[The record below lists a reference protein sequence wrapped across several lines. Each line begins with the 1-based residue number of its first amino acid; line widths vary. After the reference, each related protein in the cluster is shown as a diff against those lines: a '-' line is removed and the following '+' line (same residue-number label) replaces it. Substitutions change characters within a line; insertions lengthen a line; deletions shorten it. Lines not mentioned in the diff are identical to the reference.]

1 MRSYGALLT
10 LEIILFFLIILKFP
24 SQTFALTISL
34 DNPSQTTI
42 SEANQ
47 EFSINLSLKGTNIPN
62 DTKYYL
68 RGVFYLP
75 DSTNYCGFTW
85 NGNSWFSAPYS
96 TGEGWKNFLAVSV
109 ASNSASVQLKAK
121 IDTADSGCRASGS
134 YNFKVQRFTEA
145 GSATFDDQNIQT
157 VVFSLPNPIPSPT
170 EPPQPTKVPSLKPT
184 VKVNNTHVS
193 TVTSE
198 KPIFDNSVEPTLTIP
213 AAVGLEYL
221 TTVNNS
227 TSQAKSQSSD
237 RSVLG
242 ANTGEDSFDKEIIV
256 KDVGKNSQKRLI
268 LLLIG
273 GGTIMI
279 LAAIIISIYKIKNRQ
294 VLSD

>member
-1 MRSYGALLT
+1 MKSYGVLIAFG
-10 LEIILFFLIILKFP
+10 IILFLQFILKFP
-24 SQTFALTISL
+24 SKIFAISITL
-34 DNPSQTTI
+34 DTPSQTII
-42 SEANQ
+42 SDIDQ
-47 EFSINLSLKGTNIPN
+47 EFSVNLTLNGVNIADN
-62 DTKYYL
+62 TKYYL
-68 RGVFYLP
+68 RGVFFLP
-75 DSTNYCGFTW
+75 DSTNYCGITW
-85 NGNSWFSAPYS
+85 NGSSWFSGPYS
-96 TGEGWKNFLAVSV
+96 TGEGWKKFLAVTV

-157 VVFSLPNPIPSPT
+157 VVFSLPTPIPSPT
-170 EPPQPTKVPSLKPT
+170 VSPQPTKVPSLKPT

-193 TVTSE
+193 TNTPE

-213 AAVGLEYL
+213 AAAGLEYL
-221 TTVNNS
+221 TSVNNS
-227 TSQAKSQSSD
+227 TSQANSQSSD

-242 ANTGEDSFDKEIIV
+242 ANTGEDSFDKEIII

-273 GGTIMI
+273 GGTILI

-294 VLSD
+294 ILSD